1 MRPIKSAKLKQ
12 TRFPRV
18 AIALRLA
25 GFLLLLPGHLLS
37 AQYVPI
43 VSGAVGFFDS
53 KNTGINFFQTC
64 CNQPGRAC
72 VSGQLRPLPQS
83 TRTTL
88 TPNHWNGAPSYAG
101 TSFAQPA
108 GRARHPEISEPLNL

>member
-37 AQYVPI
+37 AQYAPI

-53 KNTGINFFQTC
+53 KNTGINFFQPAAT
-64 CNQPGRAC
+64 NPGERAFQANC
-72 VSGQLRPLPQS
+72 GRCHNPPEQLSPRITGTVLRHMRERALLSPQDE
-83 TRTTL
+83 RDIL
-88 TPNHWNGAPSYAG
+88 KYLAP
-101 TSFAQPA
+101 
-108 GRARHPEISEPLNL
+108 